1 MLSRYGNMDYVF
13 SLSIKRAYK
22 LFNKAI
28 KENNREKAYQWWL
41 ARLPQYTQE
50 TYESFQEFYDK
61 LYPPIIKMDMR
72 SKDEIMNDIL
82 GKGE

>member
-1 MLSRYGNMDYVF
+1 MLSRYGNVEYVF

-22 LFNKAI
+22 LFNKAV
-28 KENNREKAYQWWL
+28 KENNREKVYQWWL

-61 LYPPIIKMDMR
+61 VYPPTIKMDMR